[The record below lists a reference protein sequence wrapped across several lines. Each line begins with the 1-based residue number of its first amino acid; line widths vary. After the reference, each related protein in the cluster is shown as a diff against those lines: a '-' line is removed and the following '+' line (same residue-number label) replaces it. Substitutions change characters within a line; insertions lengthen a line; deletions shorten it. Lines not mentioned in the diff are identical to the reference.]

1 MEEKNMNKAL
11 IKKLMLSILLIIV
24 IITLLQNF
32 SLAKSENIQILKKS
46 EKEYII
52 YIQNLLNNKFKFA
65 FANQKD
71 ENESNLK
78 FYDSALDTPENGNN
92 IAYIDEDIYNT
103 YFNGKAETFLWIDG
117 TEVKAEKIDLL
128 DALTEEI
135 IQEFNNITKK
145 IPVKFGQ
152 LHLVPEIVNEVKITR
167 SMGTINFE
175 DSSQAQYSYKI
186 LKVTS
191 GSKEEELI
199 NLAIE
204 MNKLENKNIYDK
216 LLVYSKFKKVYEE
229 VKPKNGWEAVE
240 NNTIKQPQDSKK
252 GEQYLVWIQ
261 NGQVVD
267 LQIMTCDA
275 KYTPEYETKKIIE
288 KEVTKLPVT
297 GESIALYV
305 TSAILIILIA
315 TFTIIKFKSGKS
327 NEQKNM

>member
-1 MEEKNMNKAL
+1 MNKAL

-117 TEVKAEKIDLL
+117 TEVKAEKIDLS